1 MICVFVLPK
10 CTITLASCWLPPF
23 CSVRNKPGVL
33 NASVPFTAVA
43 FLGNRFHMDDALR
56 KRSSAGLSVDSEFP
70 NFMNNF
76 LTIRPIRPWHPVP
89 GTVAESPPRT
99 QFNLAQAEP
108 RGAPKGRLGTV
119 AKQAAWA
126 NSAAVFQTLGAQWC
140 QADSVTGGWSS
151 CCLLPKKKK
160 QLAFPSW
167 EP

>member
-1 MICVFVLPK
+1 MHLCPSPQSLF
-10 CTITLASCWLPPF
+10 
-23 CSVRNKPGVL
+23 SVTG
-33 NASVPFTAVA
+33 STWT
-43 FLGNRFHMDDALR
+43 DALR

-119 AKQAAWA
+119 AKQAA
-126 NSAAVFQTLGAQWC
+126 
-140 QADSVTGGWSS
+140 
-151 CCLLPKKKK
+151 
-160 QLAFPSW
+160 
-167 EP
+167 